1 MLIAVKR
8 FLWMLTLVMI
18 GTGTLLL
25 ILQNPQRSEFS
36 FLNWVTPELPF
47 SVFLVIAFVS
57 GGVSFSMVSLWIIAR
72 RSSSKES

>member
-8 FLWMLTLVMI
+8 LLWMLTLVVLGM
-18 GTGTLLL
+18 GTLLL

-47 SVFLVIAFVS
+47 SVFLVMAFVA
-57 GGVSFSMVSLWIIAR
+57 GGVSFLIVSLWVIGR
-72 RSSSKES
+72 RSSSKGS